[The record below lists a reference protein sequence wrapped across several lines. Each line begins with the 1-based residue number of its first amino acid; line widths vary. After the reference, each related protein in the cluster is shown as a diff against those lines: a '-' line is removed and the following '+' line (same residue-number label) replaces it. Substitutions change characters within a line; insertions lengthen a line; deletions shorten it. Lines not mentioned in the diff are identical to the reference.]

1 MTKEKNL
8 NTVNLHH
15 GMNHKQE
22 LEALAFPHS
31 IKRLVTVS
39 QFIGSPRCVLLIISG
54 EDMDSL

>member
-22 LEALAFPHS
+22 LEALAFRHS